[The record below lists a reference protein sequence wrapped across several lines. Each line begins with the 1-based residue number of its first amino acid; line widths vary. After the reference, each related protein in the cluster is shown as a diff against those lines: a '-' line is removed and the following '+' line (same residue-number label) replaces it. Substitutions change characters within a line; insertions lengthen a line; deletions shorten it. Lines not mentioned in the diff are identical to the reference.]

1 MAIPIPPT
9 GQTNS
14 FFPELGSIY
23 RPFGAASP
31 TTTGVPCR
39 VVPDLAHGR
48 AASAAGLDLRWTH
61 YMDVGASVDLRDGC
75 TRTAGNDQ
83 VTYAD
88 GDEVRVTT
96 AVGTTRYVVVWVE
109 ELCRE
114 GEQSLK
120 RAYLLRH
127 NPPWA

>member
-1 MAIPIPPT
+1 MAIPVPPT

-14 FFPELGSIY
+14 FFPDLCSIY

-39 VVPDLAHGR
+39 LVPDLARGR

-61 YMDVGASVDLRDGC
+61 RLDVGPGVDLRDGC
-75 TRTAGNDQ
+75 TRTAGSDQ
-83 VTYAD
+83 VTFAD

-96 AVGTTRYVVVWVE
+96 AAGTTRYVVVWVE
-109 ELCRE
+109 ELPAE
-114 GEQSLK
+114 GGQSLK

-127 NPPWA
+127 SPPWA